1 MSKQKYPYGEYA
13 DLNYWRCPWGS
24 RFIYEKRWVCMRDD
38 RYQPLGGFVANGEP
52 RRVLDVTIRRVRD
65 WRADAPTRIL
75 SARSTYPHR
84 NFIRPHLLLLVV
96 ISTADAE
103 ADLFVGENMT
113 SGEIIF
119 KFHQARILSTDDL
132 QRSNS

>member
-1 MSKQKYPYGEYA
+1 
-13 DLNYWRCPWGS
+13 
-24 RFIYEKRWVCMRDD
+24 MRDD